1 MNKFIVAGLLFTA
14 SWLQMPAR
22 AAILGDIQ
30 AFYNSNSNFNQG
42 VQDGTIF
49 VIENNSASAITNGV
63 FSLVGMDSFHVPTIA
78 AHGSFILT
86 PGVSDD
92 GGSGHTFF
100 AHTGNIL
107 DESESGPTSDSTQFS
122 FTGLIGSLTVK
133 SFDASGQLTP
143 GIFTPNFTKGPSN
156 DGTIEVINFLGGGP
170 SSDGP
175 CNNCFGPK
183 IVANLAFGEVTGVP
197 EPSTLLLFGSA
208 LVAIGAA
215 RRFKRSR

>member
-1 MNKFIVAGLLFTA
+1 MNKCTVAGLLFTA
-14 SWLQMPAR
+14 SCLLVPAG
-22 AAILGDIQ
+22 AATIGDIQ
-30 AFYNSNSNFNQG
+30 AFYNSSSNFNQG

-49 VIENNSASAITNGV
+49 VIENTSASAITNGV
-63 FSLVGMDSFHVPTIA
+63 FSLVGTDSFNVGTIA
-78 AHGSFILT
+78 AHSNFILT
-86 PGVSDD
+86 PGISND

-100 AHTGNIL
+100 SHTGSVL
-107 DESESGPTSDSTQFS
+107 DESDSGPDGNNTQFS
-122 FTGLIGSLTVK
+122 FTGLVGGQTVL
-133 SFDASGQLTP
+133 SFDASGLLTP

-156 DGTIEVINFLGGGP
+156 DGTLEVVNFLGGLD
-170 SSDGP
+170 DGP

-183 IVANLAFGEVTGVP
+183 IVANLALAEVTGVP